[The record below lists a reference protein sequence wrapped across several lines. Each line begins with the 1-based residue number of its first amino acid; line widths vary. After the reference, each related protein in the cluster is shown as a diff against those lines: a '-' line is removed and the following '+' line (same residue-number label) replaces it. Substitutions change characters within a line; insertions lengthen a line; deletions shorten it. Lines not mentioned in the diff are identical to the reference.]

1 MSHPVYPTYEID
13 GISMDGPGWYLAPDT
28 RRRPMPAVRA
38 VSVKVAG
45 RSGELPIV
53 GLDLEPTS
61 LALDLHVLP
70 VRPDGS
76 EGGYEAMERNLE
88 ALAGVFGVRHR
99 LLDIRYHAAP
109 GITRQADATVLA
121 ASDPAVDVAN
131 AVARLQILLQVPAGV
146 WREQEAVTWSGLLPG
161 ADQPVTPLAGSTA
174 AIVDALAR
182 FTGPAVNPTAADVVT
197 GAAITW
203 TGVLA
208 DGERLLVA
216 CAGQRAAIV
225 AADTWDLDAGD
236 DATGDVDAT
245 GPGSASLW
253 LPLTPAIAGGDPY
266 SRAVTVT
273 SSASGTTGAS
283 GLQIRA
289 RKAFL

>member
-1 MSHPVYPTYEID
+1 
-13 GISMDGPGWYLAPDT
+13 
-28 RRRPMPAVRA
+28 

-88 ALAGVFGVRHR
+88 ALTGVFGVRHR

-121 ASDPAVDVAN
+121 ASEPAVDVGN

-161 ADQPVTPLAGSTA
+161 AGQPVTPLAGSTA
-174 AIVDALAR
+174 AVVDAVAR
-182 FTGPAVNPTAADVVT
+182 FNGPAVNPAAADAVT

-208 DGERLLVA
+208 ASERLLVD
-216 CAGQRAAIV
+216 CAGQRAAVV
-225 AADTWDLDAGD
+225 ATDTWDLDAGD
-236 DATGDVDAT
+236 DVTGDIDAS

-253 LPLTPAIAGGDPY
+253 LPLTPAIAGSDPF
-266 SRAVTVT
+266 SRAITVT

-283 GLQIRA
+283 GLQLQA
-289 RKAFL
+289 RRAFL